1 MVERIDWYYADRAR
15 QPVGPLTREALI
27 DAVRRGGLVAET
39 PIWRTGWP
47 EWKPFSTCARELGLA
62 DVVATD
68 PTPFPSTATE
78 APVVYAG
85 FLRRWGALII
95 DNFALMIP
103 LGGIC
108 ILLAVA
114 LGMGLDQGAQGIAMA
129 QGAYYVLWL
138 IAAPLYYAVQ
148 ESSRHQATLGKRAL
162 GIKVTDLDGRRIGF
176 GHALGRWF
184 AAALSYLTFYV
195 GFFMAGFTER
205 KQALHDYVANTLVV
219 DQWAYSDSPELQQR
233 SAGGCAIALAI
244 GFAIMA
250 FFAVFGI
257 LAAIAIPAYQD
268 YALRARVA
276 TTIAAGDSLKTTIA
290 EQLIVNDVCPENGQD
305 GIGTRESYATDSI
318 ASIRVGRMDERGC
331 GLHITLRNPNARLDG
346 KHVWLTLPDG
356 ATASTP
362 WRCESDVEIRYRP
375 MHCRD

>member
-1 MVERIDWYYADRAR
+1 MVERVDWYYADRTR

-27 DAVRRGGLVAET
+27 AAVRRGDVVAET

-47 EWKPFSTCARELGLA
+47 EWKPFSACAGELGLA
-62 DVVATD
+62 DVVAGD
-68 PTPFPSTATE
+68 PTLMPSTAAET
-78 APVVYAG
+78 PVVYAG

-95 DNFALMIP
+95 DGFALMIP
-103 LGGIC
+103 LGVIC
-108 ILLAVA
+108 IVLAVA
-114 LGMGLDQGAQGIAMA
+114 LGMSQGAHGISTA

-138 IAAPLYYAVQ
+138 IAVPLYYAVQ
-148 ESSRHQATLGKRAL
+148 ESSRYQATLGKRAL

-184 AAALSYLTFYV
+184 AAVLSYLTFYV
-195 GFFMAGFTER
+195 GFFMAGFTVR

-244 GFAIMA
+244 GFAVMA

-276 TTIAAGDSLKTTIA
+276 TATAAGDRLKSAIA
-290 EQLIVNDVCPENGQD
+290 EQVIVGNACPENGQD
-305 GIGTRESYATDSI
+305 GIGTQESYATASI

-331 GLHITLRNPNARLDG
+331 GLDITLRNPSARLDG
-346 KHVWLTLPDG
+346 KHVWLTLPDA

-375 MHCRD
+375 MQCRD

>member
-1 MVERIDWYYADRAR
+1 MVERVDWYYADRTR

-47 EWKPFSTCARELGLA
+47 EWKPFSAGAGELGLA
-62 DVVATD
+62 DIVTPD
-68 PTPFPSTATE
+68 PTPLPSTATE
-78 APVVYAG
+78 APVIYAG

-95 DNFALMIP
+95 DGFALMIP
-103 LGGIC
+103 LGLIC

-114 LGMGLDQGAQGIAMA
+114 LGVGLDNGTSGIAMA
-129 QGAYYVLWL
+129 QGTYYVLWL

-148 ESSRHQATLGKRAL
+148 ESSRYQATIGKRAL
-162 GIKVTDLDGRRIGF
+162 GIKVTDLEGRRIGF

-219 DQWAYSDSPELQQR
+219 DQWAYSDSPELQRR

-244 GFAIMA
+244 GFAIMV

-290 EQLIVNDVCPENGQD
+290 EQLIVNHVCPENGQD
-305 GIGTRESYATDSI
+305 GIGAQESYATDSI
-318 ASIRVGRMDERGC
+318 ASIRVGRMEGRC
-331 GLHITLRNPNARLDG
+331 GLDITLRNPNARLDG

-375 MHCRD
+375 MQCRD